1 MAVVALLV
9 LLLGSMAGLVTG
21 RWQATLALGAAAVGA
36 ALLAGPAAGALG
48 ALGAAGF
55 LAGAYLREVVAEQY

>member
-21 RWQATLALGAAAVGA
+21 RWQAALALGAAAVAA
-36 ALLAGPAAGALG
+36 ALLAGPEAGALG

-55 LAGAYLREVVAEQY
+55 LAGAYLHQAVAEQY

>member
-21 RWQATLALGAAAVGA
+21 RWQATLALAAAAVGA
-36 ALLAGPAAGALG
+36 ALLAGPEAGAAG

-55 LAGAYLREVVAEQY
+55 LAGAYLHEAVAEQY

>member
-21 RWQATLALGAAAVGA
+21 RWPPRLPWAAAVAA
-36 ALLAGPAAGALG
+36 ALLAGPEAGALG

-55 LAGAYLREVVAEQY
+55 LAGAYLHQAVAEQY

>member
-1 MAVVALLV
+1 MTVVALLV

-21 RWQATLALGAAAVGA
+21 RRQATLALGAAAVGA
-36 ALLAGPAAGALG
+36 ALLAGPEAGALG

-55 LAGAYLREVVAEQY
+55 LAGAYLHEAVAEQY